1 MGAEMNRAL
10 VKYEAM
16 CSAIDAAYRV
26 DEVKDVR
33 DKAVALEH
41 YARQAKN
48 VEAERQACE
57 IRLRAERKAGQLTA
71 KIDKL
76 QGRRLL
82 SAEEKSATKLAVLK
96 QNGITPKQAAQWEK
110 LGAIPQAEFNSAL
123 KEADRPTTAGI
134 IRATAEPT
142 KPDPVSKEALWLWG
156 RLNDFARDG
165 LLDRAPRAV
174 MATMTDSMKDDV
186 HTIAPRVAAW
196 LRRIGS
202 EAS

>member
-1 MGAEMNRAL
+1 MNRAL

-33 DKAVALEH
+33 DKALALEH

>member
-1 MGAEMNRAL
+1 MNRAL

>member
-33 DKAVALEH
+33 DKALALEH